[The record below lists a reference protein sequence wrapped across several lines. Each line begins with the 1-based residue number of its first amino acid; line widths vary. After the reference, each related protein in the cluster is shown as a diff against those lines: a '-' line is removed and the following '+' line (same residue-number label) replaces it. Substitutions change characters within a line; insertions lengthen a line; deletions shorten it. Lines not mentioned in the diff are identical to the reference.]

1 MKKLIAVLLLT
12 TSSAAMAYDNYM
24 GEIIG
29 SVAGG
34 VIGNQIGGGSGK
46 VVTTA
51 IGASIGA
58 IVGGRVQD
66 NMNSNRYGYSNYG
79 YNGYSSYENYD
90 YNQSRRYNHPR
101 TIYQQPQIAYQNC
114 TAWTEIVDQYGNM
127 TRTRTCY

>member
-1 MKKLIAVLLLT
+1 MKKLLAVLLLT

-29 SVAGG
+29 GVAGG
-34 VIGNQIGGGSGK
+34 VIGNQMGGGSGK

-66 NMNSNRYGYSNYG
+66 NMNTSRYG

-101 TIYQQPQIAYQNC
+101 IINQQPQIAYQTC
-114 TAWTEIVDQYGNM
+114 TAWVEIVDQYGNM